1 MQTLA
6 LGPSWLDPEYLVQ
19 TFCLIGLTFIVFAE
33 CGLLIGFFLPGDSL
47 LFTAGLLVSTGIL
60 TADLWVVVAL
70 ICTAAILGNFTGYS
84 IGYKSGPAVFSRPES
99 RFFKP
104 ECAEQT
110 SEFFARYGGSSL
122 ILARFVPIV
131 RTLTPVI
138 AGTSRMPFG
147 RFALF
152 STIGGLLWGISMPL
166 LGYYLGKI
174 EFVQQNLE
182 FMVIGLAIVSVVPIW
197 FELRRRGGGK
207 PASDETPVVTDED
220 KEPLPREA
228 VHQPPAGSP

>member
-19 TFCLIGLTFIVFAE
+19 TFGLVGLTFIVFAE

-60 TADLWVVVAL
+60 RTELWVVIVL
-70 ICTAAILGNFTGYS
+70 VCSAAILGNFTGYY
-84 IGYKSGPAVFSRPES
+84 IGYKAGPAVFNRPNS

-104 ECAEQT
+104 EYVDQT
-110 SEFFARYGGSSL
+110 SEFFAKYGGSSL

-131 RTLTPVI
+131 RTFIPVM

-152 STIGGLLWGISMPL
+152 STIGGLLWGISMPV
-166 LGYYLGKI
+166 LGFYLGKI

-182 FMVIGLAIVSVVPIW
+182 FIALGLIIVSVVPIW
-197 FELRRRGGGK
+197 FELRRRSSGAKAAGN
-207 PASDETPVVTDED
+207 ASAVTE
-220 KEPLPREA
+220 
-228 VHQPPAGSP
+228 

>member
-19 TFCLIGLTFIVFAE
+19 TFGLVGLTFIVFAE
-33 CGLLIGFFLPGDSL
+33 CGLLVGFFLPGDSL

-60 TADLWVVVAL
+60 RTELWVVIVLVCA
-70 ICTAAILGNFTGYS
+70 AAILGNFTGYY
-84 IGYKSGPAVFSRPES
+84 IGYKAGPAVFNRPNS

-104 ECAEQT
+104 EYVDQT

-131 RTLTPVI
+131 RTFIPVM

-152 STIGGLLWGISMPL
+152 STIGGLLWGISMPV
-166 LGYYLGKI
+166 LGFYLGKI

-182 FMVIGLAIVSVVPIW
+182 FIALGLIIVSVVPIW
-197 FELRRRGGGK
+197 FELRRRGGDTKAAGD
-207 PASDETPVVTDED
+207 ASAVTE
-220 KEPLPREA
+220 
-228 VHQPPAGSP
+228 